1 VFQFYFYIIVFFIF
15 LVFDIEI
22 FYIYNYLNTYLVL
35 FIMEFINKKYRILGK
50 IGEGSFGLI
59 YKGEN
64 VRTRELVAIKVEP
77 IEKNMKLLKNESV
90 IYQYL
95 NNVQGVPVVKW
106 FGKDEKNYYMVLNLL
121 GESLQSIKNDST
133 FSLPTV
139 LQIGIQVII
148 LLKTIHDKGLVHRDI
163 KPDNFLLGLNNERK
177 RIYIIDFGFC
187 KSFMTNNQHNPIKKT
202 NNLIGS
208 LTYASINTHNCVE
221 LSRRDDMESLGYML
235 TFFLLGKLPWQELT
249 SENIDTIKNLKQH
262 IVTNDKLP
270 EIFVNYIKYVRS
282 LEYEEKPNYFLIID
296 NFKRELEN
304 IKKNELNK
312 S

>member
-1 VFQFYFYIIVFFIF
+1 MA
-15 LVFDIEI
+15 L
-22 FYIYNYLNTYLVL
+22 
-35 FIMEFINKKYRILGK
+35 INKKYRIIGK

-77 IEKNMKLLKNESV
+77 IEKDMKLLKNESI

-95 NNVQGVPVVKW
+95 NNVQGIPFVKW

-133 FSLPTV
+133 FSLTNV

-163 KPDNFLLGLNNERK
+163 KPDNFLLGLNDQRK
-177 RIYIIDFGFC
+177 KIYIIDFGLC
-187 KSFMTNNQHNPIKKT
+187 KSYITNDEHNPVKKT

-208 LTYASINTHNCVE
+208 LTYASINTHNCIE

-235 TFFLLGKLPWQELT
+235 AFFYLGKLPWQELT
-249 SENIDTIKNLKQH
+249 SENIEIIKILKQD
-262 IVTNDKLP
+262 IVNTDKLP
-270 EIFVNYIKYVRS
+270 QILVNYIKYVKC
-282 LEYEEKPNYFLIID
+282 LEYEEKPNYFLIVD
-296 NFKRELEN
+296 NFKRELE
-304 IKKNELNK
+304 ILKKN
-312 S
+312 